1 MKQVQLVLGSGGA
14 RGMAHIGV
22 IEMLEEDG
30 FEVIEV
36 VGSSMGAVVGGI
48 YAAGFLQEYKAWLL
62 SLTRANIFSLFDF
75 TLTTNGFVKGDK
87 VFEKVKQITG
97 HQDIEQLKIP
107 FTAVATDLLSRKEI
121 HFKAGNLFHALR
133 ASTAIPGVFTPIKSE
148 GQLLV
153 DGGVSN
159 PLPINIP
166 IRRNNTIVI
175 AVDVNA
181 CSEPLQQ
188 SKPVEEQPV
197 NDVWKWLN
205 KISLPSIV
213 KSNDEQKQ
221 ETKLSFFDLLN
232 TTYDFTQ
239 DRLAELMKEV
249 YRPDM
254 LVEIPRNTCS
264 IFDYHK
270 AKDLIQKGR
279 EKYVE
284 ARTKLLSK

>member
-1 MKQVQLVLGSGGA
+1 MNKVQLVLGSGGA
-14 RGMAHIGV
+14 RGVAHIGV
-22 IEMLEEDG
+22 IEMLEKEG
-30 FEVIEV
+30 YEIVEVA
-36 VGSSMGAVVGGI
+36 GSSMGAVVGGM
-48 YAAGFLQEYKAWLL
+48 YAAGFLQEYKTWLL
-62 SLTRANIFSLFDF
+62 SLTRANVFSLFDF
-75 TLTTNGFVKGDK
+75 TLTTNGFVKGEK

-97 HQDIEQLKIP
+97 QQNIEELKIP
-107 FTAVATDLLSRKEI
+107 FIAVATDLLSRKEI
-121 HFKAGNLFHALR
+121 HFKEGNLFHALR
-133 ASTAIPGVFTPIKSE
+133 ASTAIPGVFTPVKSD

-159 PLPINIP
+159 PLPLSIP
-166 IRRNNTIVI
+166 IKREDAIVV

-188 SKPVEEQPV
+188 SRPAEEQPV

-213 KSNDEQKQ
+213 KSNEDQKQ
-221 ETKLSFFDLLN
+221 ETKLSFLDLLN
-232 TTYDFTQ
+232 TSYDFTQ

-249 YRPDM
+249 YKPD
-254 LVEIPRNTCS
+254 LLIEIPRNTCS

-284 ARTKLLSK
+284 AKAKMINK

>member
-22 IEMLEEDG
+22 IEMLEQDG
-30 FEVIEV
+30 YEIVEV

-48 YAAGFLQEYKAWLL
+48 YAAGFLAEYKAWLL
-62 SLTRANIFSLFDF
+62 SLTRANVFSLFDF

-97 HQDIEQLKIP
+97 YQDIEQLKIP
-107 FTAVATDLLSRKEI
+107 FTAIATDLLTRKEI
-121 HFKAGNLFHALR
+121 HFKTGNLFHALR
-133 ASTAIPGVFTPIKSE
+133 ASTAIPGVFTPVKSD

-153 DGGVSN
+153 DGGVLN
-159 PLPINIP
+159 PLPVNVLGKKE
-166 IRRNNTIVI
+166 NTLVV
-175 AVDVNA
+175 AVNVNGN
-181 CSEPLQQ
+181 SLQMPQ
-188 SKPVEEQPV
+188 QKTTEEQPV

-221 ETKLSFFDLLN
+221 EIKFSFFDLLN
-232 TTYDFTQ
+232 TSYDFTQ
-239 DRLAELMKEV
+239 DRLAELMVDVYKPDILIEV
-249 YRPDM
+249 
-254 LVEIPRNTCS
+254 PRNTCS

-270 AKDLIQKGR
+270 AKDLIQIGRDKYIDAR
-279 EKYVE
+279 EKFKE
-284 ARTKLLSK
+284 G